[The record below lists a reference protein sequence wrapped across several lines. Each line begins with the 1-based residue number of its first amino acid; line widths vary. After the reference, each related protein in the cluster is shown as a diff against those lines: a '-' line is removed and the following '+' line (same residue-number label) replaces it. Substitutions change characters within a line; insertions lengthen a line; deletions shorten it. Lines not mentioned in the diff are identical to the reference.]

1 MLSLIISYPSF
12 TLKVSR
18 SHAARRGK
26 VANPRLGIG
35 PQEAAP
41 TCCSFL
47 RSRSGSQWALE
58 CRILTGMAF
67 QDFDRHAIVR
77 LNSAVSNTNAVAN
90 TKGLI
95 VQNAHSCYFTNIV
108 PESQEIKRPRYD
120 TVLVGAA
127 QRPASAV
134 ADDGAVA
141 DRERADMPPCGK
153 CARVS
158 GRLTQC

>member
-1 MLSLIISYPSF
+1 MLLCNALLSLIISYPSF

-67 QDFDRHAIVR
+67 QDVDRHAIVR
-77 LNSAVSNTNAVAN
+77 LNTP
-90 TKGLI
+90 LI
-95 VQNAHSCYFTNIV
+95 EPKA
-108 PESQEIKRPRYD
+108 
-120 TVLVGAA
+120 
-127 QRPASAV
+127 
-134 ADDGAVA
+134 
-141 DRERADMPPCGK
+141 
-153 CARVS
+153 S
-158 GRLTQC
+158 GRDWLGAFCASHGYDVKGGEEVGK